1 MYNMNV
7 VTVAKFQGGGA
18 FNVIPDSVTIGGTFR
33 AFQKKAL
40 TTSSSVSRRC
50 SHSNHISR
58 VMEVSSVINLC
69 FNFLC
74 FFIGD
79 QGSDSRAKMHS
90 KGGYDP
96 RSIHDPRSILKT
108 IENGKDIIDCVD
120 IYKQPAFNHPLLKN
134 HTLQLKPSSY
144 PFRLEDHNSSE
155 VLHTHQFWERNG
167 QNCPQGTVPIL
178 RKSMTYLLPK
188 KTHPP
193 RASSTSST
201 NSEAHTEYVTGFLTG
216 TSIHGTNGNINV
228 WQPQVYPNEIVV
240 AQFWVTDN
248 DGYSTTESIE
258 AGYLVSPS
266 DPKPQIFVYWT
277 SDGYKST
284 GCYNLDCPGFVQTSV
299 KGSVL
304 GAVIQPISKYGDSQQ
319 QIISIKFRRVRIY
332 FA

>member
-1 MYNMNV
+1 M
-7 VTVAKFQGGGA
+7 
-18 FNVIPDSVTIGGTFR
+18 
-33 AFQKKAL
+33 
-40 TTSSSVSRRC
+40 
-50 SHSNHISR
+50 
-58 VMEVSSVINLC
+58 
-69 FNFLC
+69 
-74 FFIGD
+74 
-79 QGSDSRAKMHS
+79 
-90 KGGYDP
+90 
-96 RSIHDPRSILKT
+96 
-108 IENGKDIIDCVD
+108 
-120 IYKQPAFNHPLLKN
+120 
-134 HTLQLKPSSY
+134 
-144 PFRLEDHNSSE
+144 
-155 VLHTHQFWERNG
+155 
-167 QNCPQGTVPIL
+167 PIL

-216 TSIHGTNGNINV
+216 TSMHGTTGNINV

-284 GCYNLDCPGFVQTSV
+284 GCYNLDCPGFVQTSA
-299 KGSVL
+299 KGTVL

-319 QIISIKFRRVRIY
+319 QIISIKFRRDKENGNWWFVLQGEDIGYWPAELFKNLNTTARLIEWGGSVFNTTEAASEMGSGHFPSEGFGKAAFFSNLGILNEDGEFIDADGIAVQATKSSCY
-332 FA
+332 DIHLNDKTENLGVNFYYGGPGNSSPTCKY